1 MATKLSSGGSAR
13 EYRPAMRRS
22 GRRAGLLLSVAMLCT
37 ASLTPVHAQTYS
49 FSQVQIEGN
58 SRIDTNTI
66 LAYAGIARGEAVSA
80 GGLNDAYQRILA
92 SGQFET
98 VELVPSGGTL
108 VIRVTEYPTV
118 NVVDF
123 EGNSRIKDEQ
133 LSSVVQT
140 TARRVFS
147 PQQVEAD
154 AAAIASAYAGG
165 GRISARV
172 EPKVIRRDA
181 DTVDVVFEI
190 SEGRLSEIERLS
202 FTGNR
207 AFSDRR
213 LREVLDTKQA
223 GLLRIFVGSDTY
235 APDRIEFDKQLLTD
249 FYRSRGYVDFQVLGV
264 ASEFSRERDAFFLT
278 YNVQEGQSFKF
289 GQIRTVSEVEG
300 LSPAEFD
307 RAVRVRS
314 GATYSP
320 NAVDNTISR
329 MEAVAT
335 EKGLSFVRIE
345 PRVTRNDRTRTLD
358 IDFVVANGPRVFVE
372 RIDIEGNA
380 TTLDKVVRRQ
390 FKTVEGDPF
399 NPREIREGASRI
411 RALGFFSQAEVD
423 TRPGSAQD
431 RVIVDVNVTEQPT
444 GSLSFGVS
452 YGVDTGVG
460 LALSF
465 SEENFLGRGQFFSAA
480 LNTTDS
486 TGSSNITFVEPAF
499 LDRDLALRFS
509 AFYRISENDNSDYS
523 MKLAG
528 IEPSIEFPI
537 APNTRLN
544 LGFKIGQEEL
554 YDIEALNS
562 SAILVAEEGKQDSF
576 GLSYSVSYDNR
587 RSGLNPNGGIRLR
600 FGQEFYGLAGD
611 VEALK
616 TTAIATAET
625 KAFNEEWTLRAEVEG
640 GAYHALN
647 GTDSRVTD
655 RFFGSEM
662 RGFES
667 RGIGPRDLD
676 VENEDPLG
684 GNYYAVAR
692 FEAEFPLGIPEEYG
706 ITGGLFLD
714 VGTVWGL
721 DNTNGGLVSGCVDL
735 DGDGSCQVDDDASL
749 RSAVGFSVFWTTP
762 IGPLRFNFSKALA
775 KEDYDLEQNFDLT
788 VSTRF

>member
-1 MATKLSSGGSAR
+1 MATELSSSHNGGQH
-13 EYRPAMRRS
+13 RPTL
-22 GRRAGLLLSVAMLCT
+22 RRAGLLLSVAMLCT
-37 ASLTPVHAQTYS
+37 GSLTPVQAQTYS
-49 FSQVQIEGN
+49 FSQVQVEGN
-58 SRIDTNTI
+58 SRIDDGTI
-66 LAYAGIARGEAVSA
+66 LSYAGIARGEALSA
-80 GGLNDAYQRILA
+80 GALNDAYQRIVA

-108 VIRVTEYPTV
+108 VIRVTEFPTV

-123 EGNSRIKDEQ
+123 EGNARIKDEQ
-133 LSSVVQT
+133 LSTVVKT
-140 TARRVFS
+140 TPRRVYS

-154 AAAIASAYAGG
+154 AAAIAEAYAGG
-165 GRISARV
+165 GRVSARV

-181 DTVDVVFEI
+181 STVDVVFEI

-213 LREVLDTKQA
+213 LREVLETKQA
-223 GLLRIFVGSDTY
+223 GLLRTFVGKDTY
-235 APDRIEFDKQLLTD
+235 APDRIEFDKRLLTD

-278 YNVQEGQSFKF
+278 YNLQEGQRFRF

-300 LSPAEFD
+300 LNPAEFD
-307 RAVRVRS
+307 RAMRIRT
-314 GATYSP
+314 GAIYSP

-329 MEAVAT
+329 MEAVAL

-390 FKTVEGDPF
+390 FRTVEGDPF
-399 NPREIREGASRI
+399 NPREIREGAERI
-411 RALGFFSQAEVD
+411 RALGFFSDAQVD
-423 TRPGSAQD
+423 TRQGSAQD

-465 SEENFLGRGQFFSAA
+465 AEQNFLGRGQYLGVS

-486 TGSSNITFVEPAF
+486 TGSSSITFVEPAF

-509 AFYRISENDNSDYS
+509 AYYRISENDNSDYS

-537 APNTRLN
+537 APNLRLN
-544 LGFKIGQEEL
+544 LGFKVGQEEL
-554 YDIEALNS
+554 YDIEQLNS

-576 GLSYSVSYDNR
+576 GLTYALSYDTR

-600 FGQEFYGLAGD
+600 FGQELYGLAGD
-611 VEALK
+611 VEAVK
-616 TTAIATAET
+616 TTAVATAET
-625 KAFNEEWTLRAEVEG
+625 KAFNEEWTLRAEIEG
-640 GAYHALN
+640 GAYNALN
-647 GTDSRVTD
+647 DTVSRVTD

-676 VENEDPLG
+676 VQNEDPLG

-706 ITGGLFLD
+706 IRGGLFLD
-714 VGTVWGL
+714 VGSVWGL
-721 DNTNGGLVSGCVDL
+721 DNTDGGLVSGCTDL
-735 DGDGSCQVDDDASL
+735 DGDGTCQVDDDLSL
-749 RSAVGFSVFWTTP
+749 RSALGFSLFWTTP

-775 KEDYDLEQNFDLT
+775 KEDYDNEKNFDLT

>member
-13 EYRPAMRRS
+13 ENRPAM
-22 GRRAGLLLSVAMLCT
+22 RRAGLLLSVAMLCT
-37 ASLTPVHAQTYS
+37 ASLTPVQAQTYS
-49 FSQVQIEGN
+49 FSQVRIEGN
-58 SRIDTNTI
+58 SRIDDRTV
-66 LAYAGIARGEAVSA
+66 LSYAGIGRGEAVSA
-80 GGLNDAYQRILA
+80 GALNDAYQRIVA
-92 SGQFET
+92 SGQFEN

-108 VIRVTEYPTV
+108 VIRVTEYPIV

-123 EGNSRIKDEQ
+123 EGNARIKDEQ
-133 LSSVVQT
+133 LSAAVKT
-140 TARRVFS
+140 TPRRVFS
-147 PQQVEAD
+147 PQQLEAD

-165 GRISARV
+165 GRVAARV
-172 EPKVIRRDA
+172 NPKVIRRDA
-181 DTVDVVFEI
+181 NSVDVVFEI

-223 GLLRIFVGSDTY
+223 GLLRIFVGKDTY
-235 APDRIEFDKQLLTD
+235 AADRIEFDKQLLTD
-249 FYRSRGYVDFQVLGV
+249 FYRSRGYVDFRVLGV

-300 LSPAEFD
+300 LDPAEFD
-307 RAVRVRS
+307 RAVKVRQ

-329 MEAVAT
+329 MEAVAL

-390 FKTVEGDPF
+390 FRTVEGDPF
-399 NPREIREGASRI
+399 NPREIREAASRI
-411 RALGFFSQAEVD
+411 KALGFFSASDVD
-423 TRPGSAQD
+423 TRQGSAQD

-452 YGVDTGVG
+452 YGVDAGVG

-465 SEENFLGRGQFFSAA
+465 SEQNFLGRGQFFSAS
-480 LNTTDS
+480 LNTTSS
-486 TGSSNITFVEPAF
+486 TGSSSITFVEPAF
-499 LDRDLALRFS
+499 LDRDMALRLS
-509 AFYRISENDNSDYS
+509 AYYRISENDNADYS

-544 LGFKIGQEEL
+544 LGFKVGQEEL
-554 YDIEALNS
+554 YDIVAGS
-562 SAILVAEEGKQDSF
+562 SSTILVGEEGKQNSF
-576 GLSYSVSYDNR
+576 GLTYALSYDTR
-587 RSGLNPNGGIRLR
+587 RTGLNPNGGIRLR

-616 TTAIATAET
+616 TTALATAET
-625 KAFNEEWTLRAEVEG
+625 KVFNEEWTLRAELEG
-640 GAYHALN
+640 GAYTALN
-647 GTDSRVTD
+647 GTESRVTD
-655 RFFGSEM
+655 RFFAGGM

-667 RGIGPRDLD
+667 RGIGPRDMD
-676 VENEDPLG
+676 VANEDPLG

-714 VGTVWGL
+714 VGSVWGL
-721 DNTNGGLVSGCVDL
+721 DNVNGGLASGCTDL
-735 DGDGSCQVDDDASL
+735 DGDGVCRVDDGISVRAAL
-749 RSAVGFSVFWTTP
+749 GFSVFWTTP

-775 KEDYDLEQNFDLT
+775 KEDYDVEQNFDLT

>member
-1 MATKLSSGGSAR
+1 MATELSSGGSGKG
-13 EYRPAMRRS
+13 YRPAM
-22 GRRAGLLLSVAMLCT
+22 RRAGLLLSVAMLCT
-37 ASLTPVHAQTYS
+37 ASLTPVQAQTYS
-49 FSQVQIEGN
+49 FNQVQVEGN
-58 SRIDTNTI
+58 SRIDAGTI
-66 LAYAGIARGEAVSA
+66 LAYAGIGRGEAVSA
-80 GGLNDAYQRILA
+80 GELNDAYQRIIA

-108 VIRVTEYPTV
+108 VVRVTEYPTV

-123 EGNSRIKDEQ
+123 EGNQRIQDEQ
-133 LSSVVQT
+133 LASVIQT
-140 TARRVFS
+140 TPRRVFS

-154 AAAIASAYAGG
+154 AAAISEAYAGG

-172 EPKVIRRDA
+172 NPRVIRRDGGA
-181 DTVDVVFEI
+181 VDVVFEI

-213 LREVLDTKQA
+213 LREVIDTKQA
-223 GLLRIFVGSDTY
+223 GLLRTFLSNDTY

-314 GATYSP
+314 GVTYSP

-329 MEAVAT
+329 MEAVAL
-335 EKGLSFVRIE
+335 EKGLSFLRIE

-390 FKTVEGDPF
+390 FRTVEGDPF
-399 NPREIREGASRI
+399 NPREIREGAERI
-411 RALGFFSQAEVD
+411 RALGFFSDASVD
-423 TRPGSAQD
+423 TRQGSAQD
-431 RVIVDVNVTEQPT
+431 RVIVDVDVTEQPT

-465 SEENFLGRGQFFSAA
+465 SEQNFLGRGQYFSAS

-486 TGSSNITFVEPAF
+486 TGSSSITFVEPAF
-499 LDRDLALRFS
+499 LDRDLAARFS
-509 AFYRISENDNSDYS
+509 AYYRISENDNSDYS
-523 MKLAG
+523 MRLAG
-528 IEPSIEFPI
+528 IEPSLEFPI

-544 LGFKIGQEEL
+544 VGFKVGQEEL
-554 YDIEALNS
+554 YDIDPLNS

-576 GLSYSVSYDNR
+576 GLTYALSYDTR
-587 RSGLNPNGGIRLR
+587 RTGLNPNGGIRLR

-616 TTAIATAET
+616 TTAVATAET
-625 KAFNEEWTLRAEVEG
+625 RVFNEEWTLRAEIEG
-640 GAYHALN
+640 GAYNALN
-647 GTDSRVTD
+647 GTVSRVTD
-655 RFFGSEM
+655 RFFGNEM
-662 RGFES
+662 RGFEN

-714 VGTVWGL
+714 VGSVWGL
-721 DNTNGGLVSGCVDL
+721 DNTNGGLEAGCTDL
-735 DGDGSCQVDDDASL
+735 DGDGECQVDDSASL

-762 IGPLRFNFSKALA
+762 IGPLRFNFSKALVQ
-775 KEDYDLEQNFDLT
+775 EDYDIEQNFDLT

>member
-1 MATKLSSGGSAR
+1 MATKLSSGGSAP
-13 EYRPAMRRS
+13 EYRPAM
-22 GRRAGLLLSVAMLCT
+22 RRAGLLLSVAMLCT
-37 ASLTPVHAQTYS
+37 ASLTPVQAQTYS

-58 SRIDTNTI
+58 SRIDDGTI
-66 LAYAGIARGEAVSA
+66 LSYAGIGRGEAVSA
-80 GGLNDAYQRILA
+80 GALNDAYQRIIA
-92 SGQFET
+92 SGQFEN

-108 VIRVTEYPTV
+108 VIRVTEYPIV

-123 EGNSRIKDEQ
+123 EGNARIKDEQ
-133 LSSVVQT
+133 LSAAVKT
-140 TARRVFS
+140 TPRRVFS

-165 GRISARV
+165 GRVAARV
-172 EPKVIRRDA
+172 NPKVIRRDA
-181 DTVDVVFEI
+181 NSVDVVFEI

-223 GLLRIFVGSDTY
+223 GLLRIFVGKDTY

-289 GQIRTVSEVEG
+289 GQVRTVSEVEG
-300 LSPAEFD
+300 LNPADFD
-307 RAVRVRS
+307 RAVKVRP

-329 MEAVAT
+329 MEAVAL

-345 PRVTRNDRTRTLD
+345 PRVTRNERTRTLD

-390 FKTVEGDPF
+390 FRTVEGDPF
-399 NPREIREGASRI
+399 NPREIREAAARI
-411 RALGFFSQAEVD
+411 KALGFFSATDVD
-423 TRPGSAQD
+423 TRQGSAQD

-452 YGVDTGVG
+452 YGVDAGVG

-465 SEENFLGRGQFFSAA
+465 SEQNFLGRGQFFSAS
-480 LNTTDS
+480 LNTTSS
-486 TGSSNITFVEPAF
+486 TGSSSITFVEPAF
-499 LDRDLALRFS
+499 MDRDLALRLS
-509 AFYRISENDNSDYS
+509 AYYRISENDNSDYS

-554 YDIEALNS
+554 YDIDADSS

-576 GLSYSVSYDNR
+576 GLSYALSYDNR
-587 RSGLNPNGGIRLR
+587 RTGLNPNGGIRLR
-600 FGQEFYGLAGD
+600 FGQELYGLAGD

-616 TTAIATAET
+616 TTALATAET
-625 KAFNEEWTLRAEVEG
+625 KVFNEEWTLRAELEG
-640 GAYHALN
+640 GAYTALN
-647 GTDSRVTD
+647 GTESRVTD
-655 RFFGSEM
+655 RFFAGGM

-714 VGTVWGL
+714 VGSVWGL
-721 DNTNGGLVSGCVDL
+721 DTTDGGLSTGCNDL
-735 DGDGSCQVDDDASL
+735 DGDGVCQVDDGISVRA
-749 RSAVGFSVFWTTP
+749 AVGFSVFWTTP

-775 KEDYDLEQNFDLT
+775 KEDYDVEQNFDLT